1 MKRHHKW
8 AIGGFGTVVIIFMI
22 ITGILLNGMIV
33 KQKVDYNIL
42 NNKINELQTNTQSQ
56 INILSENLIS
66 TQTSIEE
73 SQKAINLLKAT
84 AGEDFSG
91 IIEDVINSVMTITT
105 NSGIGSGFIINEEGY
120 VVTNAHVLADETG
133 HLASNI
139 NVVTYRG
146 EKIPTEFIGFDGSL
160 DIALLKI
167 LGNYDALELA
177 DSDEVKQGERVIAIG
192 GPFGLGFSVTDGIV
206 SAVHREGLRGRD
218 IYIQTNTELNPGNSG
233 GPLINKEGKVI
244 GMNNFKISGAEGIGF
259 ALESNYINDVVN
271 QIAQQELNITFIS

>member
-259 ALESNYINDVVN
+259 ALESNYIKDVVN
-271 QIAQQELNITFIS
+271 QIAQQELNMTLIS

>member
-8 AIGGFGTVVIIFMI
+8 AIGGFGTVVIIFII
-22 ITGILLNGMIV
+22 ITGILLNGMVV
-33 KQKVDYNIL
+33 KQKVDYNAL

-259 ALESNYINDVVN
+259 ALESNYIKDVVN
-271 QIAQQELNITFIS
+271 QIAQQELNMTLIS